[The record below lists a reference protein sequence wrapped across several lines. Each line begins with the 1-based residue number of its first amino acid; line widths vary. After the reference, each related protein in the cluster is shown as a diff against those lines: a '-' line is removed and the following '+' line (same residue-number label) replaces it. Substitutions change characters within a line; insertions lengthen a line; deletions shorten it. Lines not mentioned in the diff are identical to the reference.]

1 MLGALT
7 IDIIR
12 KDHDS
17 VPLGYW
23 LEKYYPTFEHIA
35 YKYWNTKVL
44 INPAPIDHT
53 IKYPIP
59 VTFYQDVQQDSFW
72 DVGIRTFGFPLLYYR
87 SVKEGVRVNFR
98 HHYNWVT
105 HKHVW
110 ALTSGP
116 LRLPGFHPFPHASAA
131 FQAKLQQLDMVLGQT
146 PYQRAAKAFGEEI
159 VKSSHEEHAFW
170 DSASSQQRRID
181 MVQVLAARPQ
191 GDDEERRAL
200 FSEITM
206 LLSEASYFH
215 SNMAMSTIYSEQASG
230 IAYNDRR
237 RGLLR
242 WNRGFRGFLQ
252 ELILTRDPNIDPVN
266 PTKWQD
272 IIYAIEACRLALWS
286 PINGPEGDEQHEY
299 AQVQSMKNKVEGCE
313 KICSL
318 ILEDMTASV
327 FAKCCANITLC
338 ALESDSLHK
347 LEWKKDKLND
357 QIALLEKLRGYDIR
371 NWLDPINEWGN
382 LAIQMR
388 DSLLSLIQTTEPN
401 QEEDDPLLA
410 SPPRSANYIQGL
422 VIAHHSQERGGQ
434 LDDVV
439 VSQLQ
444 NLQAGGPQNEEGE
457 EDGDDEADEEMS
469 NEQQQE
475 EDEVEEPDDD
485 EEQQGEDEE
494 LEEGEDEEQDDGE
507 DEEQEG

>member
-1 MLGALT
+1 
-7 IDIIR
+7 
-12 KDHDS
+12 
-17 VPLGYW
+17 
-23 LEKYYPTFEHIA
+23 
-35 YKYWNTKVL
+35 
-44 INPAPIDHT
+44 
-53 IKYPIP
+53 
-59 VTFYQDVQQDSFW
+59 
-72 DVGIRTFGFPLLYYR
+72 
-87 SVKEGVRVNFR
+87 
-98 HHYNWVT
+98 
-105 HKHVW
+105 
-110 ALTSGP
+110 
-116 LRLPGFHPFPHASAA
+116 
-131 FQAKLQQLDMVLGQT
+131 MVLGQT

-159 VKSSHEEHAFW
+159 VKSAHEEYAFW
-170 DSASSQQRRID
+170 DSATSQQRRID

-191 GDDEERRAL
+191 GDDEERRSL
-200 FSEITM
+200 FAEMTM

-237 RGLLR
+237 KSLLR

-252 ELILTRDPNIDPVN
+252 ELISTQDPNIDPFN

-286 PINGPEGDEQHEY
+286 PINGPEGDEQREY
-299 AQVQSMKNKVEGCE
+299 AQVLSMKNKVEGRE

-347 LEWKKDKLND
+347 LELRKENLND

-388 DSLLSLIQTTEPN
+388 DSLHNHLCTAQPED
-401 QEEDDPLLA
+401 DDPLLA
-410 SPPRSANYIQGL
+410 SPPPSANYIQGL
-422 VIAHHSQERGGQ
+422 MTTHHSQEIGVQ
-434 LDDVV
+434 LDDVGIG
-439 VSQLQ
+439 QLQ
-444 NLQAGGPQNEEGE
+444 ILQAGEPQNEEDE
-457 EDGDDEADEEMS
+457 EDEQDGDDEADEEVR

-475 EDEVEEPDDD
+475 EDEDEEGGSDDEQQQLIQSEERGDDEEQEGSED

-494 LEEGEDEEQDDGE
+494 PEEGQ
-507 DEEQEG
+507 DEEQEEGQDGEQES